1 MFAGCLQIM
10 WAHSQLIQ
18 VGGIGYSQII
28 QAENADVCRSCDLY
42 LQAVTVNDPLL
53 TFEALRSMSVG
64 IQ

>member
-18 VGGIGYSQII
+18 VEWVGYSQII

-42 LQAVTVNDPLL
+42 LQAVTANRLL
-53 TFEALRSMSVG
+53 LNHSTRWYNPVT
-64 IQ
+64 